1 MQQSIWKTKLKQNI
15 NDPDILT
22 EKLGISSDVLKASKY
37 FPLRVPPDF
46 VSRMN
51 KHDPED
57 PLLRQI
63 FPIEE

>member
-22 EKLGISSDVLKASKY
+22 EKLGISSDALKASKKASKY

-46 VSRMN
+46 VSQMN
-51 KHDPED
+51 KHGTDK
-57 PLLRQI
+57 LN
-63 FPIEE
+63 